1 MFARFQRRASAR
13 PWFVAAGAALAVLAL
28 TGVAAASMGGLHG
41 VNRVFGFS
49 RVGDVVNGRV
59 LLPDNQ
65 WISPFGKRFS
75 ILDHTALGSA
85 LSPDGNKIAVSESG
99 AVLGILD
106 AATGN
111 SVQQVA
117 VGGDGSE
124 GADPPVYSPDGASL
138 WVPQSADLIRFVVAA
153 DGTVTKAA
161 TITLTGGLP
170 SGMAFSADGTKLYVA
185 LNGKNTL
192 GVIDTATNALSKQI
206 PVGNAPRGVVVV
218 GNQAFVAN
226 EGGRPAVAGD
236 TTNTSYGTPIVSDP
250 STGAATTGT
259 VSVVDLGL
267 ETEST
272 TIKVGLEPTVE
283 YLNGGTLFVA
293 NSNND
298 SVSIIDTRTRKVT
311 QTFNVNP
318 LPGTTIGSN
327 PNGITM
333 PDPQHVLVSIGRDNA
348 VAVYK
353 YNGPAYP
360 IAYQG
365 LIPTDSYPIDVQYDA
380 PLGRVVV
387 TNVKGIG
394 ARGTP
399 NSSTTGG
406 GGALGR
412 NTYNYTGSITTF
424 AMPTNQQLGDLTQN
438 VFENNDWKK
447 LVKQANG
454 YRKSR
459 KPSAIPEMLGGKS
472 PIKNVFL
479 IIKENRTYDQVLGDI
494 GKGES
499 SAALTSYGQ
508 AITPNQHALA
518 NQFTLFDNFFDEGT
532 LSADGHNWLMQ
543 ADANDYLEKQFGA
556 FVRSYPFDG
565 GDPLAYQRDGF
576 LWNAAQRAGN
586 TVRNYGEYE
595 SHINLPS
602 PTPSWNDWWHDAQV
616 MEGKLN
622 DTLRISSSK
631 SYSDVPSLNDISNPA
646 FPMFDTDIPDQYR
659 ADIWEKDFDAALD
672 SGKLPNLTLMSLPA
686 DHTGGG
692 PGPVEQVAD
701 NDLAVGRIVSD
712 ISNSKI
718 WKKSAV
724 FVLEDDTQAGTD
736 HIDGHRG
743 PLWIASPYVNHDAI
757 NSEYFTQLNVVKTI
771 EQILGIQPMNQ
782 EDRAAEPMWS
792 AFSDTPDLTPFN
804 AVDVPAAQPPAP
816 PAPVSA
822 ATCSSQAPS
831 AAQTTATPPWTTI
844 AGASALDVAAGDT
857 YYAVKNGCVQADIGT
872 RTAGNGGVGTLG
884 AGWLADFGVTDS
896 LHQEEF
902 DWSELDLTTK
912 DYLHPINTSSIWGL
926 TAATLPLP
934 NLSIEN
940 GNTVVASGTGK
951 QQNGD
956 NTNKIQAT
964 MRTSAV
970 AGAPA
975 VKMAITLHNTDTTD
989 YRGFLHYQLDPDTS
1003 NDVAYVPGV
1012 SGGNPD
1018 FVFSGWTSN
1027 YLFHD
1032 NDSSIANPADGLVW
1046 DASQPIEALEGQN
1059 LNGITYGIWFNAEVP
1074 AGGDKTITWYQLQDY
1089 PGQFDKQA
1097 NIVKWVNVLVG
1108 GAKAASASRAI
1119 ATESKAPKPGI
1130 SSRSANSLAWTGAPA
1145 KYNKIASAWVEWSH
1159 KQRLGGR
1166 HPAVDLVNSAQLNRL
1181 DWYLTKGWTKAY
1193 PGDKKILG
1201 PDQVPGHEL
1210 PAGYL
1215 GEG

>member
-1 MFARFQRRASAR
+1 MFARSARRVSAR
-13 PWFVAAGAALAVLAL
+13 PRFVAVGSAAAVLAL
-28 TGVAAASMGGLHG
+28 TGAAAAAVGGLHG

-65 WISPFGKRFS
+65 WISPYGTRYT
-75 ILDHTALGSA
+75 IQDHTALGSA
-85 LSPDGNKIAVSESG
+85 VSPDGSKLAVSESG

-106 AATGN
+106 AATGA

-124 GADPPVYSPDGASL
+124 GADPPVYSPDGKSL
-138 WVPQSADLIRFVVAA
+138 WVPQSADLIRYAVAA
-153 DGTVTKAA
+153 DGTVTKTA
-161 TITLTGGLP
+161 TIALSGGLP
-170 SGMAFSADGTKLYVA
+170 SGMAFSADGSQLYVA

-192 GVIDTATNALSKQI
+192 GVIDTATNALTKQI
-206 PVGNAPRGVVVV
+206 PVGNAPRGVVIV

-226 EGGRPAVAGD
+226 EGGRPATAGD

-267 ETEST
+267 QAETT

-283 YLNGGTLFVA
+283 YLSGGTLFVA

-298 SVSIIDTRTRKVT
+298 SVSIIDTRLRKVT

-318 LPGTTIGSN
+318 LPGTTVGSN

-353 YNGPAYP
+353 YNGPTFP
-360 IAYQG
+360 IQYQG

-399 NSSTTGG
+399 NSATTGG

-412 NTYNYTGSITTF
+412 NTYNYTGSVTTF
-424 AMPTNQQLGDLTQN
+424 ALPSNQTLGDLTQQ
-438 VFENNDWKK
+438 VFENNDWRK
-447 LVKQANG
+447 LVKQG
-454 YRKSR
+454 SDLDRHK
-459 KPSAIPEMLGGKS
+459 KPSAIPDFLGGRS
-472 PIKNVFL
+472 PIKHVFL

-499 SAALTSYGQ
+499 AVADVQYGQ
-508 AITPNQHALA
+508 ATTPNQHALA

-595 SHINLPS
+595 SHITLPS
-602 PTPSWNDWWHDAQV
+602 PTPVWNDWWHDAQV
-616 MEGKLN
+616 MEGKLHEP
-622 DTLRISSSK
+622 LKISSSK

-646 FPMFDTDIPDQYR
+646 YPMFDTDIPDQYR
-659 ADIWEKDFDAALD
+659 ADIWEQDFDAALK

-701 NDLAVGRIVSD
+701 NDLAVGRIVDDLSH
-712 ISNSKI
+712 SRYWSS
-718 WKKSAV
+718 SAV

-743 PLWIASPYVNHDAI
+743 PLWVASPYVDHDAI

-792 AFSDTPDLTPFN
+792 AFTDQPDLTPFN
-804 AVDVPAAQPPAP
+804 ALPVPAAAPPAP

-822 ATCSSQAPS
+822 AACSSQAPS
-831 AAQTTATPPWTTI
+831 AAQTSATPPWTTI
-844 AGASALDVAAGDT
+844 AGASALDVVAGDS
-857 YYAVKNGCVQADIGT
+857 YYAVKNGCVQADIIT
-872 RTAGNGGVGTLG
+872 RTAANGGLGTLG

-896 LHQEEF
+896 LHQEQF

-912 DYLHPINTSSIWGL
+912 DYLHPINTSAIWGL

-934 NLSIEN
+934 NISIEN
-940 GNTVVASGTGK
+940 GDTVVASGTGK

-956 NTNKIQAT
+956 TTNKIQAT
-964 MRTSAV
+964 MRTTAV
-970 AGAPA
+970 TGMPA
-975 VKMAITLHNTDTTD
+975 LKLSLTLHNTDAAD
-989 YRGFLHYQLDPDTS
+989 YHGFVHYQLDPDTS
-1003 NDVAYVPGV
+1003 NDVTYVPGV

-1032 NDSSIANPADGLVW
+1032 NDSSIVNPADGLVW
-1046 DASQPIEALEGQN
+1046 DSSQPIEALEGQN
-1059 LNGITYGIWFNAEVP
+1059 LNGITYGIWFNADVP
-1074 AGGDKTITWYQLQDY
+1074 AGGDKTITWYQVQDY
-1089 PGQFDKQA
+1089 PGQFDKQS
-1097 NIVKWVNVLVG
+1097 NIAKWASQLVP
-1108 GAKAASASRAI
+1108 GAVTATAASAK
-1119 ATESKAPKPGI
+1119 TKSKTTNAVL
-1130 SSRSANSLAWTGAPA
+1130 SAGTLAATGAPG
-1145 KYNKIASAWVEWSH
+1145 KYGKIAAAWVTWSH
-1159 KQRLGGR
+1159 KQRFGGR
-1166 HPAVDLVNSAQLNRL
+1166 KPAVDLVNSAQLNRL
-1181 DWYLTKGWTKAY
+1181 DWYLTKGWKKPY
-1193 PGDKKILG
+1193 PGDKKILA
-1201 PDQVPGHEL
+1201 PDDVPGHQL